1 MIILCSGDLLRSDA
15 EALVNTV
22 NCVGVMGRGLA
33 LQFKTALRDKWEAYA
48 RASEAGQV
56 QPGRMFVYDRHRLD
70 NPRLIINLP
79 TKRHWQDGS
88 WIGTLISP
96 PVAAIVAVHPD
107 LQRLMQHRSARAF
120 PDRQGRIDGKR
131 RMRFDQKRFAM
142 TVARKRAD
150 DGSDKD
156 LNRRLIDGGDWH
168 AQAIGNAVA
177 CHTFAGDRIDHQTTL
192 AEFARPRRSRIFVE
206 LAKTSEETELP
217 PAGF

>member
-88 WIGTLISP
+88 WIEDIDAGLIDFVRVIRDAGFSRSRFLP
-96 PVAAIVAVHPD
+96 WEAVAA
-107 LQRLMQHRSARAF
+107 
-120 PDRQGRIDGKR
+120 G
-131 RMRFDQKRFAM
+131 
-142 TVARKRAD
+142 
-150 DGSDKD
+150 
-156 LNRRLIDGGDWH
+156 
-168 AQAIGNAVA
+168 
-177 CHTFAGDRIDHQTTL
+177 
-192 AEFARPRRSRIFVE
+192 
-206 LAKTSEETELP
+206 
-217 PAGF
+217 